1 MGTIPTPSVPTAPSR
16 HPFLLTVARRLL
28 AKAERST
35 ATWPVF
41 LALDRKTAVELYDAV
56 DAEELQLLR
65 MQLED
70 LCATQWVALHLESPR
85 AFAGFTDRKPRLEL
99 RDFDALAA
107 WADYVP
113 QTQRWRR
120 QWQAHL
126 AAYWAVHPAAAPE
139 ASIAVL
145 DYLARNPLTLV
156 EGLPLDEATGS
167 LSALIALCRGGRTMA
182 LREASAQVFQGRSKL
197 LDHREELLR
206 LLGAAPGQFA
216 ESPIQLLLAP
226 PLPDG
231 TEYGTFK
238 DVLFVENLTTF
249 EHMADARSSVWAD
262 SLLVYAAGFRG
273 SARRLRTRAGCRLYL
288 RAFAPTTSLPAIEAW
303 LFEGLADNRGA
314 LHQYPVYFF
323 GDLDYAGMQILAG
336 LREVF
341 PYAGAWRPGYAHLA
355 SMLAEGGGHRPEQAA
370 KAQQVDPGLTDCAY
384 ADEEL
389 LPLLRKHGRFLD
401 QEALDLDTIAAQEG

>member
-1 MGTIPTPSVPTAPSR
+1 MGTTSTPSVPTVPSR
-16 HPFLLTVARRLL
+16 HLFLLTVARRLL

-35 ATWPVF
+35 TAPPVS
-41 LALDRKTAVELYDAV
+41 LALDRKTAIELYDAV
-56 DAEELQLLR
+56 DAEKVLLLR

-70 LCATQWVALHLESPR
+70 LCATQWVTLHLEPPR

-99 RDFDALAA
+99 CDFDALAA
-107 WADYVP
+107 WAGYVP
-113 QTQRWRR
+113 QAQRWRR
-120 QWQAHL
+120 QWQVHL
-126 AAYWAVHPAAAPE
+126 AAHWAAHPAFAPE

-145 DYLARNPLTLV
+145 DYLARNPLALV

-167 LSALIALCRGGRTMA
+167 LSALIALCRSGRTMA

-206 LLGAAPGQFA
+206 LLGAVPGQFA

-226 PLPDG
+226 PLPDDAG
-231 TEYGTFK
+231 GGTFK
-238 DVLFVENLTTF
+238 DVLFVENLATF
-249 EHMADARSSVWAD
+249 EHMTDTRSSAWAD
-262 SLLVYAAGFRG
+262 SLLVYSAGFRG

-303 LFEGLADNRGA
+303 LFEGLADDSGL
-314 LHQYPVYFF
+314 LHQHSVYFF
-323 GDLDYAGMQILAG
+323 GDLDYAGMQILAS

-341 PYAGAWRPGYAHLA
+341 PCAGAWRPGYSHLA

-370 KAQQVDPGLTDCAY
+370 KAQQVDPGRTDCAY

-389 LPLLRKHGRFLD
+389 LPLLRKQGRFLD
-401 QEALDLDTIAAQEG
+401 QEALDLGKIAGQEA